1 MPDNSHADNSHADK
15 KDPKILSIVTRLNIG
30 GPAILTIMLT
40 REMRSFGFQTALVS
54 GSCEPD
60 EGDMSFLLEPSDSVF
75 WIPEMSRSVSPFRNL
90 VALWRIWRVLRRER
104 PSVVHTHTAMA
115 GCLGRVAAML
125 ANVPVVVHTFHG
137 NSLQEY
143 FSPLVNRVFL
153 AIERALA
160 KRTDAICVL
169 SPQQADELSGKFRL
183 APREKFHVVPLGLD
197 LDPFLAIEPLPAENG
212 ILRVGWLGRF
222 VPVKNVPLLAEIV
235 SEAVAR
241 IPGIQFVIAGD
252 GADAAIVRDLVCRHP
267 GSVVWAGWLKDV
279 TSMIASC
286 NVVIQTSR
294 NEGTPVALI
303 QAMAAGRPFI
313 ATPVGGVID
322 MVELPEFKSE
332 DGNQWFRNAVL
343 APGRAEAF
351 VSVLERFQRQPE
363 LIAELGENARNFA
376 QAHYRKEALA
386 SNLDRLYRG
395 LMASD
400 AEATIVAE
408 HRN

>member
-1 MPDNSHADNSHADK
+1 MPDSR
-15 KDPKILSIVTRLNIG
+15 DPKVLSIVTRLNIG
-30 GPAILTIMLT
+30 GPAILTIMLV
-40 REMRSFGFQTALVS
+40 REMRPFGFQTALIS

-75 WIPEMSRSVSPFRNL
+75 WVPEMSRSVSPVRNI

-115 GCLGRVAAML
+115 GCLGRVAARL

-153 AIERALA
+153 AIERSLA

-169 SPQQADELSGKFRL
+169 SPQQTDELSGRFRL

-197 LDPFLAIEPLPAENG
+197 LDPFLAIGPLAVESG

-222 VPVKNVPLLAEIV
+222 VTVKNVPLLAEIV
-235 SEAVAR
+235 SAAIAR

-252 GADAAIVRDLVCRHP
+252 GGDAAIIRELVCKHP
-267 GSVVWAGWLKDV
+267 GSVVWEGWLKDV

-286 NVVIQTSR
+286 HLVIQTSR

-322 MVELPEFKSE
+322 MVELPESRS
-332 DGNQWFRNAVL
+332 DGGSQWFRNAVL
-343 APGRAEAF
+343 APATAEAF
-351 VSVLERFQRQPE
+351 VVVLEQFQRQPE
-363 LIAELGENARNFA
+363 LIAELGENARRFA

-386 SNLDRLYRG
+386 SNLNRLYRE
-395 LMASD
+395 LMAAD
-400 AEATIVAE
+400 AAGTTAAE
-408 HRN
+408 RRN